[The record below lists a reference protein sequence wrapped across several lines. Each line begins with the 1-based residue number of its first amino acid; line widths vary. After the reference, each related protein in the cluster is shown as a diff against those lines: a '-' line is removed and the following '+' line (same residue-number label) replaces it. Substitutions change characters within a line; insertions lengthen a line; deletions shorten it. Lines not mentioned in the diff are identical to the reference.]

1 MGWSGDAVVR
11 GQTICGAIITH
22 YSVKTAVVLSKG
34 NLRREEAVKADLRK
48 ELRKDLR
55 RDQINKS

>member
-22 YSVKTAVVLSKG
+22 YGVKTVEVVIKG

-48 ELRKDLR
+48 ELRRDLR
-55 RDQINKS
+55 INLRI